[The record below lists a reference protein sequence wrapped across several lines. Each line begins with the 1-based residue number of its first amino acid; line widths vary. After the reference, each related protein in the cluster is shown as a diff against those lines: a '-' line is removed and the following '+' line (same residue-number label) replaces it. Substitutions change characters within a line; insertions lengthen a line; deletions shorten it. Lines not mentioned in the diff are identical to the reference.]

1 MDSSE
6 VGKFGTLRL
15 MKRLEPD
22 KVVASFPIDDD
33 EITLGRDPTCSIR
46 LYYDAVSPIHCKII
60 MVERTN
66 GLFVDGCPVFP
77 ATAST
82 AAPVTVPLPNNSTIE
97 VHQKRFQF
105 CYPPKELRAAL
116 LSTPTPTST
125 PDKRRRRRTLRMSMI
140 QSAQVFTPR
149 PSQDPKENLRILQ
162 TPLRTPF
169 RTGSGNRRESSP
181 LKRGAYVAEEED
193 DDDEEELEEDI
204 VLVEGN
210 HPRVVEED
218 RDLVILEH
226 VVVRE
231 PEPAPQH
238 LVQFPIPQSAQ
249 PPPQAPQTPRP
260 SRRAQSRASLH
271 RAVLIRSA
279 HRTALKL
286 EMEREEEEDVEEVE
300 ETIQSGAELEEET
313 EEDERDEK
321 QQNDASVQ
329 QNEGSGALSGW
340 RKSLSGLA
348 WPFRASASPAPRE
361 EEKNSEQQQYED
373 HGEENDDEQDDTGE
387 EQDIP
392 KPTPFEDQ
400 EDMDEEEDD
409 ENVQITY
416 SSPRIAS
423 QPVVTP
429 PTPRLHIQ
437 PQARSPHKTMTG
449 PFMTPQVPRGRSRG
463 PVRYSVGG
471 FTPGGIHGAHL
482 PQPPLGGLG
491 MAGSSSTSRASVGMR
506 QDGSVGGWG
515 SGPRRVRLVEPWK
528 VEDIVVPVAGQG
540 SESDG
545 SREFGHQGENGED
558 NMDEDEENRPSAYE
572 SVDQAI
578 ASTPSTP
585 MRRKEKLSEE
595 ERQAILDRRR
605 SALQTPDAFFG
616 GQAPGAR
623 RLSLFPLS
631 PTKPTSRSELTS
643 TPLPAVAEA
652 PSRSYIS
659 PVKRLGDYDVS
670 EVKEEDED
678 DHERENME
686 DTSVLL
692 ARMKQMVEGV
702 KRRQSMG
709 PRPSVGS
716 GSGPIMTPRKSR
728 GFSLLAPDA
737 EHAFAPTK
745 TVVTDV
751 DEEEEEGMEG
761 KEGDS
766 AEESDKENDIRGD
779 LHAQGSRDEE
789 IPQEQ
794 EEQGHDIEMESEDG
808 LVESGPLRTEPTP
821 RFEGMRHMFS
831 IPREETGRPS
841 FIGVRNLSTHDLTQ
855 VTPRMNG
862 MRELFQTERVM
873 ATPAFEG
880 VGDMLATPPAFK
892 ASDSQ
897 QEATEKGKVQ
907 EQQEPRKPPAAS
919 RAPRGRKP
927 ATSSRIPASAPRT
940 APVSKVVFKKDLSTV
955 EEGSRATRKPRLRSA
970 DPDPIERPEPPATE
984 PVARVGRR
992 TRKATES
999 PPLVEDPA
1007 PAIRVHRKTRAARTP
1022 TPEVSNPVPPP
1033 TTSRRVT
1040 RTRAAS
1046 VEDTDPLDSIA
1057 RAVSPEIPLPEN
1069 TTGKVRRSARGKIT
1083 AVIKE
1088 EDEDET
1094 SALSKQSPEEVVRTD
1109 PPRVGRPRK
1118 APAAAAPTGIPRSGA
1133 RGVKTPAAPK
1143 KSSPAQTSKPG
1154 GDASATAAGGKEN
1167 TPERQLELTD
1177 DEQPDA
1183 TTSGKPTAPK
1193 SGSKTKVTRNAG
1205 KVHDSTEEV
1214 QEKGQTDTT
1223 TRIRVS
1229 RAKTKK

>member
-60 MVERTN
+60 MVERKAFLVVLGTN

-169 RTGSGNRRESSP
+169 RTGSGDRREGSP
-181 LKRGAYVAEEED
+181 LKRGAYVAEDD

-300 ETIQSGAELEEET
+300 ETIQSGEELEEEV
-313 EEDERDEK
+313 EEDEGDEK
-321 QQNDASVQ
+321 QQNDASVE
-329 QNEGSGALSGW
+329 QNESGGAL
-340 RKSLSGLA
+340 
-348 WPFRASASPAPRE
+348 SASPAPRE
-361 EEKNSEQQQYED
+361 EEKNSERQQYED
-373 HGEENDDEQDDTGE
+373 HGEENDDKQDGTGE
-387 EQDIP
+387 EQDVP
-392 KPTPFEDQ
+392 ESTPFENQ
-400 EDMDEEEDD
+400 EGMDEGDD

-416 SSPRIAS
+416 SPPRIAS

-437 PQARSPHKTMTG
+437 PQARSPHKSMTG

-482 PQPPLGGLG
+482 PQPPL
-491 MAGSSSTSRASVGMR
+491 
-506 QDGSVGGWG
+506 
-515 SGPRRVRLVEPWK
+515 
-528 VEDIVVPVAGQG
+528 
-540 SESDG
+540 ESDG
-545 SREFGHQGENGED
+545 SREFRHYGEGGED
-558 NMDEDEENRPSAYE
+558 NIDEDEENRPSAYE
-572 SVDQAI
+572 SFDQAI
-578 ASTPSTP
+578 ASPPSTP
-585 MRRKEKLSEE
+585 MRQKEKLSEE

-652 PSRSYIS
+652 SSRSYIS
-659 PVKRLGDYDVS
+659 PVKRLGDYDIG

-678 DHERENME
+678 DHEVENME

-745 TVVTDV
+745 MVVTDV
-751 DEEEEEGMEG
+751 DDEEEEEGMEMEG
-761 KEGDS
+761 KQGDS
-766 AEESDKENDIRGD
+766 AEEESDKENDTRG
-779 LHAQGSRDEE
+779 AQGSRDEE
-789 IPQEQ
+789 TLQEQ
-794 EEQGHDIEMESEDG
+794 EEQGHDIEMEVEDE
-808 LVESGPLRTEPTP
+808 LVESGPLRTEPTS
-821 RFEGMRHMFS
+821 RFEGVKHTFS
-831 IPREETGRPS
+831 IPRAEA
-841 FIGVRNLSTHDLTQ
+841 
-855 VTPRMNG
+855 VTPRMSG
-862 MRELFQTERVM
+862 MRELFQTERVI

-897 QEATEKGKVQ
+897 QEAAEKEKNPGL
-907 EQQEPRKPPAAS
+907 
-919 RAPRGRKP
+919 
-927 ATSSRIPASAPRT
+927 SST
-940 APVSKVVFKKDLSTV
+940 
-955 EEGSRATRKPRLRSA
+955 
-970 DPDPIERPEPPATE
+970 
-984 PVARVGRR
+984 
-992 TRKATES
+992 
-999 PPLVEDPA
+999 
-1007 PAIRVHRKTRAARTP
+1007 
-1022 TPEVSNPVPPP
+1022 N
-1033 TTSRRVT
+1033 
-1040 RTRAAS
+1040 
-1046 VEDTDPLDSIA
+1046 
-1057 RAVSPEIPLPEN
+1057 
-1069 TTGKVRRSARGKIT
+1069 
-1083 AVIKE
+1083 
-1088 EDEDET
+1088 
-1094 SALSKQSPEEVVRTD
+1094 
-1109 PPRVGRPRK
+1109 
-1118 APAAAAPTGIPRSGA
+1118 GA
-1133 RGVKTPAAPK
+1133 RIQGSIQERLINHGGRVAGN
-1143 KSSPAQTSKPG
+1143 SK
-1154 GDASATAAGGKEN
+1154 AEI
-1167 TPERQLELTD
+1167 
-1177 DEQPDA
+1177 
-1183 TTSGKPTAPK
+1183 
-1193 SGSKTKVTRNAG
+1193 
-1205 KVHDSTEEV
+1205 EV
-1214 QEKGQTDTT
+1214 C
-1223 TRIRVS
+1223 
-1229 RAKTKK
+1229 